1 LQPKQKAIIVRPQY
15 FFYSNAHLIGRKGL
29 ICLEEIK
36 YHDVVK
42 NALIREGWTIT
53 HDPYYFVDTDPQL
66 STDIGAERLMAA
78 ENATQKIVVE
88 VKSFLEESQVV
99 ELEKA
104 IGQYGLYRRFL
115 AKQAPKRTL
124 YLAVLPRHAFEDI
137 FSRQVGLEAIEEF
150 HLLLFVYS
158 LLENEPLVWNP
169 Q

>member
-1 LQPKQKAIIVRPQY
+1 MSR
-15 FFYSNAHLIGRKGL
+15 RD
-29 ICLEEIK
+29 K

-66 STDIGAERLMAA
+66 STDIGAERLIAA

-115 AKQAPKRTL
+115 ARQDPDRTL
-124 YLAVLPRHAFEDI
+124 YLAVPKHAIEDI
-137 FSRQVGLEAIEEF
+137 FSRQVGREAIEEF

-158 LLENEPLVWNP
+158 LLESEPLVWNP

>member
-1 LQPKQKAIIVRPQY
+1 M
-15 FFYSNAHLIGRKGL
+15 KGIEDSKSDRFNHTL
-29 ICLEEIK
+29 AQFL
-36 YHDVVK
+36 
-42 NALIREGWTIT
+42 
-53 HDPYYFVDTDPQL
+53 F

-115 AKQAPKRTL
+115 ARQAPERIL
-124 YLAVLPRHAFEDI
+124 YLAVPRHAFEDI
-137 FSRQVGLEAIEEF
+137 FSRQVGREAIEEF

-158 LLENEPLVWNP
+158 LLENEPLIWNP

>member
-1 LQPKQKAIIVRPQY
+1 MSR
-15 FFYSNAHLIGRKGL
+15 RD
-29 ICLEEIK
+29 K
-36 YHDVVK
+36 YHDIVK

-53 HDPYYFVDTDPQL
+53 HDPYYFVNTDPQL
-66 STDIGAERLMAA
+66 STDIGAERLIAA

-88 VKSFLEESQVV
+88 VKSFLKESQVV

-115 AKQAPKRTL
+115 AKQASERVL
-124 YLAVLPRHAFEDI
+124 YLAVPRHAFEDI
-137 FSRQVGLEAIEEF
+137 FSRQVGREAIEEF

-158 LLENEPLVWNP
+158 LLKNEPLIWNP

>member
-1 LQPKQKAIIVRPQY
+1 MSR
-15 FFYSNAHLIGRKGL
+15 RD
-29 ICLEEIK
+29 K

-66 STDIGAERLMAA
+66 STDIGAERLIAA

-115 AKQAPKRTL
+115 ARQAPL
-124 YLAVLPRHAFEDI
+124 YLAVPQHAFEDI
-137 FSRQVGLEAIEEF
+137 FSRQVGREAIEEF
-150 HLLLFVYS
+150 HLRLFVYS